1 MKSYNSV
8 IMGSK
13 KSILSFCLTS
23 EMCKLINKVI
33 KKFDFVYQGILV
45 SEAMTGKVEDEILN
59 KISFNPDI
67 IILDKDVE
75 KDLKEKIVKKF
86 SGSSIICLPSLSE
99 NNEVSTEKVKQISE
113 PFKLREFEEV
123 ILKLSNKKTDT
134 DVN

>member
-1 MKSYNSV
+1 MSNN
-8 IMGSK
+8 

-23 EMCKLINKVI
+23 EMCKLISKVI

-45 SEAMTGKVEDEILN
+45 SETLTGKVEDEILN
-59 KISFNPDI
+59 KISFIPDI
-67 IILDKDVE
+67 VILDKDVE

-99 NNEVSTEKVKQISE
+99 NNEVSTDKVKQISE

-123 ILKLSNKKTDT
+123 ILKLSNNKTDA

>member
-1 MKSYNSV
+1 
-8 IMGSK
+8 
-13 KSILSFCLTS
+13 
-23 EMCKLINKVI
+23 MCKLISKVI

-45 SEAMTGKVEDEILN
+45 SETLTGKVEDEILN
-59 KISFNPDI
+59 KISFIPDI
-67 IILDKDVE
+67 VILDKDVE

-99 NNEVSTEKVKQISE
+99 NNEVSTDKVKQISE

-123 ILKLSNKKTDT
+123 ILKLSNNKTDA